1 MVFLKLVRYL
11 IANFIQSLFK
21 LGFWGRIAN
30 SSHSKIVLLNNKN
43 ISFSKNRLTVTI
55 LHVKFD
61 ILLSCL
67 SKKEVLA
74 CYDDSPRKSNP
85 GDLSIANSQS

>member
-1 MVFLKLVRYL
+1 MVFFKLVRYL

-30 SSHSKIVLLNNKN
+30 SSHSKSVLLN

-85 GDLSIANSQS
+85 GHLSIANSQS